1 MNNLLKQFIPR
12 PIRSTI
18 RKIYYL
24 ILDTSD
30 FLFAQKDEL
39 IPPRRKTFVG
49 DGDFKKI
56 GENFLRYFIELGAL
70 KPNDRVLD
78 VGCGIGRMAIPLTK
92 YLNQM
97 GSYEGFDIIPDE
109 INWCKENIS
118 TKYPNF
124 HFQLADIFNKNYNP
138 KGKLNA
144 NGYKFP
150 YEDESFDFVF
160 LTSVFTHMLPKDV
173 DHYLSEI
180 ARVIKRNKR
189 CLLTFFL
196 LNKESYKLINIKK
209 SSLNF
214 KYEFGNYKT
223 IDPNIPEIAISYDES
238 FIIDLIKKNGL
249 KIIKPIY
256 YGSWCGREDFLSF
269 QDIIIVSK
277 E

>member
-1 MNNLLKQFIPR
+1 
-12 PIRSTI
+12 
-18 RKIYYL
+18 
-24 ILDTSD
+24 
-30 FLFAQKDEL
+30 
-39 IPPRRKTFVG
+39 
-49 DGDFKKI
+49 
-56 GENFLRYFIELGAL
+56 
-70 KPNDRVLD
+70 
-78 VGCGIGRMAIPLTK
+78 
-92 YLNQM
+92 M

-180 ARVIKRNKR
+180 ARVIKRNKK

>member
-97 GSYEGFDIIPDE
+97 GSYEGFDIILDE